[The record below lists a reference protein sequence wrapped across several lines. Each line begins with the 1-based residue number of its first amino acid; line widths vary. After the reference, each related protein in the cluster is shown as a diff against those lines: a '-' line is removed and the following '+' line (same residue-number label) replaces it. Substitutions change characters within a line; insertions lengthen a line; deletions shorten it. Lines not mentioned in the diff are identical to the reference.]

1 MAEPWPNLSPS
12 HILQVESGWRYS
24 PQKFRVWYFNP
35 WLSTQVLEFKYH
47 SPPYFICTY
56 LLCIHSTCAYTHTYM
71 YIFTST
77 QAECAHA
84 HTYTHMD
91 THTFTHTPTRSGSHT
106 FTLALLSLSLS
117 LQLALIVAQ
126 SREPGGHL
134 SGIKLSALSTGLQ
147 RVAKVARRRKGEW
160 VCEGRGLLQDSK
172 KFARN
177 VTRTYFKLYTVASC

>member
-1 MAEPWPNLSPS
+1 MMAESWPNLSPS

-134 SGIKLSALSTGLQ
+134 SEIKLSALSTGLQ

-160 VCEGRGLLQDSK
+160 EEDSFKTAKSLQEM
-172 KFARN
+172 
-177 VTRTYFKLYTVASC
+177 